1 MNWKIEVKPTAEKY
15 YLKLDKKTRTR
26 MKEALRELENT
37 DEPLLHPGVRALTG
51 KLRGDFRLRVG
62 EIQDSFYAAYSKKD
76 ALCFCHTTPW
86 RCLLIIP
93 FIKIKPPS
101 I

>member
-15 YLKLDKKTRTR
+15 YLKLDNKTRTR

-37 DEPLLHPGVRALTG
+37 DDPLLHPNVRAMTG

-62 EIQDSFYAAYSKKD
+62 KWRVLFTPHIEKKILYVFAIVPRGDAY
-76 ALCFCHTTPW
+76 
-86 RCLLIIP
+86 
-93 FIKIKPPS
+93 
-101 I
+101 

>member
-37 DEPLLHPGVRALTG
+37 DDPLLHPNVRSLTG

-62 EIQDSFYAAYSKKD
+62 KWRVLFTPYIEEKIIYVFAIVPRGDAY
-76 ALCFCHTTPW
+76 
-86 RCLLIIP
+86 
-93 FIKIKPPS
+93 
-101 I
+101 

>member
-37 DEPLLHPGVRALTG
+37 DDPLLHSNVRALTG
-51 KLRGDFRLRVG
+51 KLRGDFRFRVG
-62 EIQDSFYAAYSKKD
+62 KWRILFTPHIKKKMLYVFAIVPRGRAY
-76 ALCFCHTTPW
+76 
-86 RCLLIIP
+86 
-93 FIKIKPPS
+93 
-101 I
+101 

>member
-26 MKEALRELENT
+26 MKETLRELENT
-37 DEPLLHPGVRALTG
+37 DDPLLHPSVRALTG

-62 EIQDSFYAAYSKKD
+62 KWRILFTLHIERKIIYVFAIVPRGDAY
-76 ALCFCHTTPW
+76 
-86 RCLLIIP
+86 
-93 FIKIKPPS
+93 
-101 I
+101 

>member
-37 DEPLLHPGVRALTG
+37 DDSILHPNVRALTG

-62 EIQDSFYAAYSKKD
+62 KWRVLFTPHIEKKTLYVFAIVPRGDAY
-76 ALCFCHTTPW
+76 
-86 RCLLIIP
+86 
-93 FIKIKPPS
+93 
-101 I
+101 

>member
-26 MKEALRELENT
+26 MKEALCEMENT
-37 DEPLLHPGVRALTG
+37 DDPLLHPNVRALTG

-62 EIQDSFYAAYSKKD
+62 KWRVLFTPHIEKKILYVFAIVPRGDAY
-76 ALCFCHTTPW
+76 
-86 RCLLIIP
+86 
-93 FIKIKPPS
+93 
-101 I
+101 

>member
-37 DEPLLHPGVRALTG
+37 DDPLLHPNVRALTG
-51 KLRGDFRLRVG
+51 KLRGDFRLRV
-62 EIQDSFYAAYSKKD
+62 EKYRILFTPHIQKKMLYVFAILPRGDAY
-76 ALCFCHTTPW
+76 
-86 RCLLIIP
+86 
-93 FIKIKPPS
+93 
-101 I
+101 

>member
-26 MKEALRELENT
+26 MQEALRELENT
-37 DEPLLHPGVRALTG
+37 DDPLLHPNVRALTG

-62 EIQDSFYAAYSKKD
+62 KYRILFTPHIQKKILYVFAIVPRGDAY
-76 ALCFCHTTPW
+76 
-86 RCLLIIP
+86 
-93 FIKIKPPS
+93 
-101 I
+101 

>member
-37 DEPLLHPGVRALTG
+37 DEPLLHPNVRALTG
-51 KLRGDFRLRVG
+51 KLRGDFRLREG
-62 EIQDSFYAAYSKKD
+62 KYRILFTPHIQQKILYVFAILPRGDAY
-76 ALCFCHTTPW
+76 
-86 RCLLIIP
+86 
-93 FIKIKPPS
+93 
-101 I
+101 

>member
-26 MKEALRELENT
+26 MKDALRELENT
-37 DEPLLHPGVRALTG
+37 DDPLLHPNVRALTG

-62 EIQDSFYAAYSKKD
+62 KWRILFTPHIKKKMLYVFAIVPRGRAY
-76 ALCFCHTTPW
+76 
-86 RCLLIIP
+86 
-93 FIKIKPPS
+93 
-101 I
+101 